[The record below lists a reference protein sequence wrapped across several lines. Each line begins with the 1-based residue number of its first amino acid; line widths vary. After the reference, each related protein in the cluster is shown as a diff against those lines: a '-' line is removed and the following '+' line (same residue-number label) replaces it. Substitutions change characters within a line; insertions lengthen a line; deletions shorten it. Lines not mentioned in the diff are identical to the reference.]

1 MSVPTPVAVDPAA
14 PRARLLPAPLVLL
27 VGLVLVPLALGLA
40 ANSWSTPDAAAYV
53 RMAFASVAGIVVA
66 IGTVVLLLVD
76 RIRHRAPAGT
86 MVALTVV
93 VAVWGAS
100 SLDSTLDLLL
110 QRLASVG

>member
-1 MSVPTPVAVDPAA
+1 MSVPTPVAEDPAA

-76 RIRHRAPAGT
+76 RIRYRAPAGT

-110 QRLASVG
+110 QRLASLG